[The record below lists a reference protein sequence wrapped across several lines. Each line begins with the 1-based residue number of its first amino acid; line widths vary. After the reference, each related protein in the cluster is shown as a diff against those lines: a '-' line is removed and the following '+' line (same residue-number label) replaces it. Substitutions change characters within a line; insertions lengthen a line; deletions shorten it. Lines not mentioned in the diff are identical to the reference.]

1 MADYLTTDTE
11 LTSVANA
18 IRLKAEISGSLEF
31 PSGFISAINSITGG
45 GMTVTRTQDAAGGE
59 VLTITGEA
67 TEVEPLSVNTNG
79 TYTAPSGKAYTP
91 VTVSV
96 PQPSGTISI
105 TQNGA
110 VDVTNYASADVNVS
124 GGGGTVTVTVSDM
137 LGVSLTYF
145 LPSGATETADPDEPW
160 VHTISGMPSGSVLVG
175 YSAMTATPTVTNAT
189 FNRTTVGGR
198 PAAYVYSFSLTSQ
211 DATVSF

>member
-91 VTVSV
+91 V
-96 PQPSGTISI
+96 
-105 TQNGA
+105 N
-110 VDVTNYASADVNVS
+110 VNVS
-124 GGGGTVTVTVSDM
+124 GGGSTVAVGFTNASSNPKICYIDSNGVYHSEGGTYDGATYTYSWSANVTENAVIIIFYDPTYMGAVYSN
-137 LGVSLTYF
+137 LSQEEVVSLGARATYV
-145 LPSGATETADPDEPW
+145 GALIMRA
-160 VHTISGMPSGSVLVG
+160 VV
-175 YSAMTATPTVTNAT
+175 
-189 FNRTTVGGR
+189 
-198 PAAYVYSFSLTSQ
+198 Q
-211 DATVSF
+211 